1 MINWKVRLKNKH
13 WVMAF
18 ISQIMI
24 IAELLFSG
32 LNTLG
37 VTHFQLTG
45 AMQNAILTFFNTI
58 FVILSLLGIV
68 QDPTTKGYGDSDQA
82 LNYNK
87 PK

>member
-1 MINWKVRLKNKH
+1 MINWKVRLKNKK
-13 WVMAF
+13 WVVAF

-24 IAELLFSG
+24 VAELILSG

-45 AMQNAILTFFNTI
+45 AIQNSILTFINGV

-68 QDPTTKGYGDSDQA
+68 QDPTTKGYRDSDHA
-82 LNYNK
+82 LKYEE